1 MDGRST
7 SKDYQPSRSGYAVG
21 EYERAE
27 DKPLKLLIVP
37 ENQRR
42 NTQAIN
48 NM

>member
-7 SKDYQPSRSGYAVG
+7 SKDYQPSRSGYDVG
-21 EYERAE
+21 DYERAE